1 MRTNGFA
8 AGGLILMAG
17 MAHGLTTDDYYSVQN
32 GYWDDTVVWT
42 SPVPAAYGYPRAG
55 DRAYVSHE
63 LWVTTEAACAEAAV
77 TGTLDLQAPGQLE
90 VFGDAVFSRARV
102 RGTGFFRTW
111 GQTRFTGTTSRID
124 APWYNAGA
132 VEFADT
138 PSLQLENDFYNLSG
152 ATTLVNNAEFQL
164 FGTTTYGRVRNQGRF
179 HVRSWSTATVDRLQN
194 EGGFVYVGTASLL
207 RVKGHYETNRNGT
220 WHMAAGSVF
229 QPVVRGTAYYDG
241 VFTSVGSG
249 RWQMQTGVLYCGH
262 DSSTDTVFDVGGGGF
277 DWQGGTLDAYQDSPV
292 VNQGAMTV
300 DSDRPRYLDGTLV
313 NRGRLIFGG
322 TATSLVVQGTGRIVN
337 RGTWAITGAPTSVW
351 VPIDNYGDLVFHSAT
366 TRVESLL
373 VNAPGATARVE
384 SAACVLA
391 GTTDDGAFQNE
402 GEFRI
407 GAYMTCTVR
416 RLVNRGGHVYM
427 GTAAVLRAE
436 GQSAGGRPR
445 TNFNGT
451 YQLESGAVFHPV
463 DGGTAYYDGTFVSSG
478 AGAWQ
483 MDTGTLM
490 ASYYSTTTTALSV
503 DGGGFRAQGG
513 VWNVRS
519 SHALENR
526 GRLHFA
532 STSGPVTL
540 QGNFRN
546 AGWVTYGTSS
556 PCLFTGPGGRIVNA
570 ATGVWN
576 FVDAGGTIE
585 NLTSGFDNY
594 GQVNFQGTTVALN
607 SAYNN
612 LPGGTTALQRGQASF
627 PNGCVVQGGTLQF
640 DGGSAEGN
648 VYQVGMAA
656 SRLCGTGA
664 ISGYVYQ
671 DYGTVAPG
679 HSPGALAVGG
689 RYEQGANAALEIELG
704 GKTPGTGYDQLHVGG
719 NASLKG
725 TLNVELYDG
734 YVPAAG
740 QRFDVVRSV
749 SVSNAFKA
757 TNLPALA
764 PGTDWLLLYRTNGV
778 QLRVA
783 STADADGDGL
793 IDDWEITH
801 FGDVT
806 SHDGGEE
813 DSDDDRYTDYVE
825 QCLDTQPTNNA
836 DFLQVGEIAL
846 SGSNSLV
853 ALRTGSLAWYAIEA
867 RPDLSDPVGQWS
879 VVDEFF
885 GTGGEI
891 VRTNAASGDLRFY
904 RLRATTP

>member
-1 MRTNGFA
+1 MRTIGKV
-8 AGGLILMAG
+8 AGGLLLLAG
-17 MAHGLTTDDYYSVQN
+17 AARGFTTDDYYSVQN
-32 GYWDDTVVWT
+32 GYWDDVAVWT
-42 SPVPAAYGYPRAG
+42 SPVPAAYGYPRSG
-55 DRAYVSHE
+55 DRAYVRHD
-63 LWVTTEAACAEAAV
+63 LWVTTEVGCAHAEV
-77 TGTLDLQAPGQLE
+77 TGSLSIQPPGQVDFE
-90 VFGDAVFSRARV
+90 QTADFSGARV
-102 RGTGFFRTW
+102 QGSGPFKTW
-111 GQTRFTGTTSRID
+111 GQTRFTGLASRID
-124 APWYNAGA
+124 APWYNAGS

-138 PSLQLENDFYNLSG
+138 PSLQLENDLHNLSG
-152 ATTLVNNAEFQL
+152 STVSVNAVEFHL
-164 FGTTTYGRVRNQGRF
+164 FGTTTYGRVRNQGHFR
-179 HVRSWSTATVDRLQN
+179 VRSWSTATVDRLQN

-207 RVKGHYETNRNGT
+207 RVRGRYETNRNGT
-220 WHMAAGSVF
+220 WQMAAGAVY
-229 QPVVRGTAYYDG
+229 QPVYGGTAYCDG

-249 RWQMQTGVLYCGH
+249 RWLMQTGVLYCGH
-262 DSSTDTVFDVGGGGF
+262 YSSTDTVFDVGGGF
-277 DWQGGTLDAYQDSPV
+277 DWQGGTLDAYQDYPI
-292 VNQGAMTV
+292 VNQGQMTV
-300 DSDRPRYLDGTLV
+300 DSDLPRYLDGTLV
-313 NRGRLIFGG
+313 NRGRLLFGG
-322 TATSLVVQGTGRIVN
+322 TATSLVMQGTGRIVN
-337 RGTWAITGAPTSVW
+337 RGTWAITGTPASIW
-351 VPIDNYGDLVFHSAT
+351 LPIENFGDLAIHST
-366 TRVESLL
+366 TTLVENLL

-407 GAYMTCTVR
+407 GACMTCTVR
-416 RLVNRGGHVYM
+416 RLVNRGGHVYV

-463 DGGTAYYDGTFVSSG
+463 DGGTVYYDGTFVSSG

-483 MDTGTLM
+483 METGTLM
-490 ASYYSTTTTALSV
+490 ASHYSTTTTALSV
-503 DGGGFRAQGG
+503 DGGGFRVQGG

-607 SAYNN
+607 SVYNN

-648 VYQVGMAA
+648 VYQVGMVA

-679 HSPGALAVGG
+679 HSPGALAIGD
-689 RYEQGANAALEIELG
+689 RYEQGSNAVLEIELG
-704 GKTPGTGYDQLHVGG
+704 GKTPGTGYDQLQVGG

-740 QRFDVVRSV
+740 QRFDVVRSA

-757 TNLPALA
+757 TNLPALG
-764 PGTDWLLLYRTNGV
+764 PGLSWLVLYRADGV

-783 STADADGDGL
+783 SATDADGDGL
-793 IDDWEITH
+793 QDDWETAQ
-801 FGDVT
+801 FGNLAT
-806 SHDGGEE
+806 SDGGG
-813 DSDDDRYTDYVE
+813 DDFDDDGYADYVE
-825 QCLDTQPTNNA
+825 QCLGTQPTNNA
-836 DFLQVGEIAL
+836 DFFRTGGIAV
-846 SGSNSLV
+846 SGSNSLLGV
-853 ALRTGSLAWYAIEA
+853 RTGNMAWYAIEA
-867 RPDLSDPVGQWS
+867 RSDLSDPVGEWTI
-879 VVDEFF
+879 VDEFA
-885 GTGGEI
+885 GTGGEV
-891 VRTNAASGDLRFY
+891 VRTNVASGDLRFY
-904 RLRATTP
+904 RLKATAP